1 MERNTPTGIIIA
13 DAQIVKIGMLQMRGI
28 IVSEEL
34 KEAGY

>member
-1 MERNTPTGIIIA
+1 MLTGIIVA
-13 DAQIVKIGMLQMRGI
+13 DARIVKIGMLQMQGI